1 MFEIIIRHIFNFQNL
16 IILLF
21 LVNFFLIKSKLKYL
35 NLFVFILILLLGVTN
50 FQNKIIKYYSN
61 LDEINLLS
69 KKNNQ
74 DYDLVVLGS
83 NSLKR
88 FNLASKLIDEYNIK
102 NIIFIRDNDLIKE
115 YYESNKNLFLN
126 QNVYISKISTS
137 TYEDFLIFKSYE
149 KLLNDNVII
158 LTDDFHIPRTK
169 KLFQIKDKKIYFYAL
184 SNISNL
190 SGYHKF
196 DIGRGLGILT
206 SITHEIL
213 ANYYYKLMKYY

>member
-1 MFEIIIRHIFNFQNL
+1 MFEIIIRHIFNFQNF

-35 NLFVFILILLLGVTN
+35 NLFVFILIFLIGITN

-88 FNLASKLIDEYNIK
+88 FNLASKLIDEYSIK

-115 YYESNKNLFLN
+115 YYENNKNLFLN
-126 QNVYISKISTS
+126 QNVYISEIFHKCCCRSTG
-137 TYEDFLIFKSYE
+137 K
-149 KLLNDNVII
+149 
-158 LTDDFHIPRTK
+158 
-169 KLFQIKDKKIYFYAL
+169 
-184 SNISNL
+184 
-190 SGYHKF
+190 
-196 DIGRGLGILT
+196 
-206 SITHEIL
+206 
-213 ANYYYKLMKYY
+213 